1 MHRPAGDRLAFKAA
15 WPRPR
20 TRPSSEARENP
31 QAAENEL
38 AEVHGNRTHP
48 AHLPVNHN
56 WI

>member
-1 MHRPAGDRLAFKAA
+1 MMI
-15 WPRPR
+15 PRRKQKKNPVKE
-20 TRPSSEARENP
+20 TPQLIENK
-31 QAAENEL
+31 L